1 MEKQFKTVLAE
12 KSDRR
17 SINWKLA
24 LMLAIVAFVALSPT
38 FAVSAESSGIDALD
52 SFSEQFLAIFT
63 SSWVEI
69 VCIIALIIIGI
80 LAVAGFQN
88 GGGIQVF
95 KTFVPWAIGVI
106 IIMSASAITD
116 FFWEGVK

>member
-1 MEKQFKTVLAE
+1 MKKQYETILA
-12 KSDRR
+12 KKNGVAKV
-17 SINWKLA
+17 NWKLV
-24 LMLAIVAFVALSPT
+24 LMMVSMVLVVLSPT

>member
-17 SINWKLA
+17 SINWKLV
-24 LMLAIVAFVALSPT
+24 LMMAAMVLVALSPT